1 VSDPASSSSITRYL
15 ASSRTALVLYGSL
28 AAFGAYFC
36 MYAFRKPVAALTYAD
51 LPPGA
56 LFGAGA
62 LEPKTLF
69 LLSQLFGYCLSKYLG
84 TRICAEVGRPR
95 LGAYLAGSILIAL
108 FALLLFAVL
117 PPSLKPLALLLN
129 GIPLGL
135 IWGFV
140 VRYLEGR
147 STSELLVAALS
158 ASFII
163 ASGETK
169 RVGLTLVA
177 SGVPEFWM
185 PFVTGLIFLAPFLIF
200 VRLLSLM
207 PGPDGE
213 DEQLRSKRDVMDKKS
228 RHAFLKR
235 FLPGLIPLILCY
247 VFLTAYRDY
256 RDNYQADIFLELG
269 IADPAA
275 FSRTERPVAVI
286 VLATL
291 AVLYFIRNNIAA
303 LAATYGVMIAGFALL
318 AGATVLYDR
327 RTISPEIWMTCTGLG
342 AYLAY
347 VPFGAILFDRTIAVT
362 RFAGTAVFAIY
373 LADAS
378 GYTGS
383 FAIQLYKDLFAAE
396 ADRLQFFRTITYAL
410 ATIGIPLLVLAMA
423 YFLRQKPPSVTEP
436 TP

>member
-1 VSDPASSSSITRYL
+1 MSDPASSSSITRYL

-36 MYAFRKPVAALTYAD
+36 MYAFRKPVAALTYVD

-95 LGAYLAGSILIAL
+95 LGAYL
-108 FALLLFAVL
+108 
-117 PPSLKPLALLLN
+117 
-129 GIPLGL
+129 
-135 IWGFV
+135 
-140 VRYLEGR
+140 
-147 STSELLVAALS
+147 
-158 ASFII
+158 
-163 ASGETK
+163 
-169 RVGLTLVA
+169 
-177 SGVPEFWM
+177 
-185 PFVTGLIFLAPFLIF
+185 
-200 VRLLSLM
+200 
-207 PGPDGE
+207 
-213 DEQLRSKRDVMDKKS
+213 
-228 RHAFLKR
+228 
-235 FLPGLIPLILCY
+235 
-247 VFLTAYRDY
+247 TAYRDY

-291 AVLYFIRNNIAA
+291 AVFYFIRNNIAA
-303 LAATYGVMIAGFALL
+303 LATTYGVMIAGFALL

-362 RFAGTAVFAIY
+362 RFTGTAVFAIY